1 MGAICTCE
9 NSSGTSNRAF
19 TEAEVAKIIKIQS
32 MVRVRIARNMTRGLK
47 ASHSCNTNNIFR
59 KKQYPFLKQ
68 NYAARSANFHNII
81 KISCA

>member
-1 MGAICTCE
+1 MGAFCTCE

-47 ASHSCNTNNIFR
+47 ASQSCNTNNVFR
-59 KKQYPFLKQ
+59 KKSVSILEAK
-68 NYAARSANFHNII
+68 YAARSANIHNI
-81 KISCA
+81 